1 MEEKKPD
8 PVPNPEE
15 TIFDESDF
23 SLEGYDK
30 HVKNARNMLFVIGA
44 LQLLP
49 LLFLGP
55 LPVQHRLLIAA
66 VSIIVSLIFFV
77 LALWTKQ
84 RPYAALL
91 AASIVYVALIAING
105 FLDPTTLLKGAVVK
119 AIIIVLFILG
129 IRNAREAQR
138 MKEEFG
144 KK

>member
-1 MEEKKPD
+1 MEEKKPESD
-8 PVPNPEE
+8 PEE
-15 TIFDESDF
+15 TIFEEADF

-30 HVKNARNMLFVIGA
+30 HIRNARNMLFVIAA

-55 LPVQHRLLIAA
+55 LPVQTKLLVAV
-66 VSIIVSLIFFV
+66 VSILVSTIFFV

-91 AASIVYVALIAING
+91 AASIVYIALVAING
-105 FLDPTTLLKGAVVK
+105 FLNPSTLLQGAVLKV
-119 AIIIVLFILG
+119 IIIVLLILG

-138 MKEEFG
+138 MKDTFG

>member
-1 MEEKKPD
+1 MEEQKPGSD
-8 PVPNPEE
+8 PDE
-15 TIFDESDF
+15 TIFEEADF

-30 HVKNARNMLFVIGA
+30 HIRNARNMLFVIAA

-55 LPVQHRLLIAA
+55 LTVQAKLLVAT
-66 VSIIVSLIFFV
+66 VSILVSTMFFI

-91 AASIVYVALIAING
+91 AASIVYVALVAING
-105 FLDPTTLLKGAVVK
+105 FLNPSSLLQGAVVK
-119 AIIIVLFILG
+119 VIIMVLLILG

-138 MKEEFG
+138 MKDTFG